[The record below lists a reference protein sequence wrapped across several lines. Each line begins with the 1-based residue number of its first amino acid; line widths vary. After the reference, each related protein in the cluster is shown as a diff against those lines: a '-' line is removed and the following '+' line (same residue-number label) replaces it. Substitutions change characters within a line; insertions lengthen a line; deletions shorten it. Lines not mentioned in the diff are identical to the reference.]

1 MSQISARVQN
11 LPASPFVIFGAL
23 GRKCANVISFASGS
37 PGHGLIPGV
46 QSAIY
51 QARSVGISLYRAPH
65 YGSPKARLDAAQYFQ
80 KRYGLEFE
88 PSQIN
93 ITSGFTHLFYC
104 VCTTILNPGDT
115 VLLIE
120 PIFPQYQQPIE
131 LAGGKRVI
139 IPTKE
144 EDYWKPKPGA
154 IKTAFENYPD
164 AKMIVFNYPNNPS
177 GAVLTEADWNA
188 IIDTLMAEIDR
199 RVAVGGTPLLVLS
212 DDAYVPLFHHQDSHE
227 YATLGA
233 TLQKRL
239 SLAQSSEKYSLEQLM
254 ESFLIICS
262 LSKEGAAGLLVGM
275 GATKNTKLLE
285 FLRTTQKAMI
295 ISSNFLGEIALSAII
310 QPDPHN
316 TLKWA
321 GKLYASR
328 LNQLA
333 LGLNSIFEKHGL
345 LKVFNYQPA
354 SFIPPAGM
362 YLYTNFSHL
371 KGLKVSVD
379 FLERI
384 RILVEGKFG
393 FQSLFC
399 QNQINTNL
407 DVALWLLLQAKV
419 NTVPTEKPKDCYV
432 RFSIG
437 LPQAII
443 EISPQ
448 AIDRQKTEEKGQ
460 KLISQA
466 LNQIDQSLQEL
477 IPF

>member
-1 MSQISARVQN
+1 
-11 LPASPFVIFGAL
+11 
-23 GRKCANVISFASGS
+23 
-37 PGHGLIPGV
+37 
-46 QSAIY
+46 
-51 QARSVGISLYRAPH
+51 
-65 YGSPKARLDAAQYFQ
+65 
-80 KRYGLEFE
+80 
-88 PSQIN
+88 
-93 ITSGFTHLFYC
+93 
-104 VCTTILNPGDT
+104 
-115 VLLIE
+115 
-120 PIFPQYQQPIE
+120 
-131 LAGGKRVI
+131 
-139 IPTKE
+139 
-144 EDYWKPKPGA
+144 
-154 IKTAFENYPD
+154 
-164 AKMIVFNYPNNPS
+164 
-177 GAVLTEADWNA
+177 
-188 IIDTLMAEIDR
+188 MAEIDR
-199 RVAVGGTPLLVLS
+199 RVAMGGTPLLVLS

-295 ISSNFLGEIALSAII
+295 ISSNFLGEIALNAII

-399 QNQINTNL
+399 QNQINTNS